1 MARNQEKKT
10 PVIVVKKRRVISPP
24 PVVDKTE
31 TVIPPVPEV
40 VAPPAAADAQLPAPI
55 PDASP
60 APVAVGKKR
69 KGRPPR
75 RPLREHWTREF
86 TDQCM
91 EKVKAIFPHLRAE
104 GGGFLPLKVGISRD
118 IPAWLA
124 EHPEAGLT
132 RDEWDCAVSCITS
145 RRVYLLRTAVT
156 GATRYDLD
164 GNPAGQVSEDEA
176 KNAQRWLAI
185 RDRRWEKKQAALAGT
200 TDGEDATAK

>member
-40 VAPPAAADAQLPAPI
+40 AAPPAAADAPA
-55 PDASP
+55 
-60 APVAVGKKR
+60 AVGKKR

-91 EKVKAIFPHLRAE
+91 EKVKAIFPHFRAE
-104 GGGFLPLKVGISRD
+104 GGGFLPLRVGISRD

-185 RDRRWEKKQAALAGT
+185 RDRRWKKKQAALAGT
-200 TDGEDATAK
+200 TGREDMTAK

>member
-1 MARNQEKKT
+1 MSRNQEKKT

-24 PVVDKTE
+24 PVVDKTASV
-31 TVIPPVPEV
+31 TPSVPEV
-40 VAPPAAADAQLPAPI
+40 VAAPAPAAGQ
-55 PDASP
+55 
-60 APVAVGKKR
+60 KK

-104 GGGFLPLKVGISRD
+104 GGGFLPLRVGISRD

-132 RDEWDCAVSCITS
+132 RDEWDCAASCITS

-156 GATRYDLD
+156 GAIRYDLD
-164 GNPAGQVSEDEA
+164 GKPAGQVSEDEA

-185 RDRRWEKKQAALAGT
+185 RDRRWEKKQAALAGAT
-200 TDGEDATAK
+200 GGENTTAKVMLPTY

>member
-10 PVIVVKKRRVISPP
+10 PVIVVKKRRIISPP
-24 PVVDKTE
+24 PVVDKTASS
-31 TVIPPVPEV
+31 VPEV
-40 VAPPAAADAQLPAPI
+40 AVPPAAADAGLPAAI
-55 PDASP
+55 TDVSP
-60 APVAVGKKR
+60 APAAGQKK

-104 GGGFLPLKVGISRD
+104 GGGFLPLRVGISRD

-164 GNPAGQVSEDEA
+164 GKPAGLVSEDEA

-185 RDRRWEKKQAALAGT
+185 RDRRWEKKQAALTGAAG
-200 TDGEDATAK
+200 GEDTTEK

>member
-1 MARNQEKKT
+1 MDRNQEKKT
-10 PVIVVKKRRVISPP
+10 PVIVVKKRRIISPQ

-31 TVIPPVPEV
+31 SVTPSVPEV
-40 VAPPAAADAQLPAPI
+40 AALPAAADAGLPA
-55 PDASP
+55 S
-60 APVAVGKKR
+60 GQKK

-75 RPLREHWTREF
+75 RLLREHWTREF

-104 GGGFLPLKVGISRD
+104 GGGFLPLKVGISSD
-118 IPAWLA
+118 IPAWLV

-164 GNPAGQVSEDEA
+164 GKPAGLVSEDEA
-176 KNAQRWLAI
+176 KNAQRWLAS
-185 RDRRWEKKQAALAGT
+185 RERRWEKKQAAQAGAT
-200 TDGEDATAK
+200 TAK